1 MPGRR
6 NALTKLI
13 NEAISRVPNNRR
25 SAASSRPSYIASNIT
40 PQRGD
45 PYRIITRIRG
55 RRG

>member
-1 MPGRR
+1 
-6 NALTKLI
+6 
-13 NEAISRVPNNRR
+13 VPNNRR